1 MGTSCDIGTC
11 GDGGLNESSNRDYRP
26 LQIRQR
32 KGHGRGH
39 DWAEGNADLTWVAGL
54 TKVDTFHIAPDLGM
68 AVFFFQEAEQA
79 KTTLPELRKFFQGY
93 SEMFDCKITWELGS
107 YNLSLSQKLT
117 SQGTAKS

>member
-1 MGTSCDIGTC
+1 M
-11 GDGGLNESSNRDYRP
+11 
-26 LQIRQR
+26 
-32 KGHGRGH
+32 
-39 DWAEGNADLTWVAGL
+39 
-54 TKVDTFHIAPDLGM
+54 DTFHIAPDLGM

-79 KTTLPELRKFFQGY
+79 KNTLPELRKFFQGY